1 MRHLFI
7 LLYAELTELFRN
19 TVMYSHTTMKL
30 IFIPGFSRLR
40 NFNGKAR
47 AYAEFIKAKNQVPGY
62 KEFLQTKHFYR
73 PSFKGFTPNIH
84 EIPYSDKENYVKKF
98 SMNERC
104 VNGRIPAKGVIIDE
118 SSGSSGTA
126 VNWVRGEKERKINAR
141 FIKFGIRNLFGGRP
155 LFIINAFALG
165 PWATGINIT
174 ISCIK
179 FSKLKSLGP
188 DKIKIENTIKDFGKE
203 HKYLV
208 MGYPPFLKS
217 LVDNSKIN
225 WNEYDVSFIFGG
237 ESMCEGM
244 RNYLM
249 RKGIKRIYSSLGAS
263 DLELNISAENDFTI
277 SLRKM
282 LEKNELLQ
290 RKLLKYTGALPMLFQ
305 FNPADFL
312 IESSANGEL
321 IITVCRPG
329 YIAPK
334 IRYNLHDKGHVLQI
348 RELYAILKELNINQ
362 KELIKPSTDLPILLH
377 YGRADMTVSFFG
389 ANISPV
395 DVQETL
401 YTLPALAELVNSF
414 CISVDEDIEGNKQ
427 LVIAMETQIG
437 NNNPM
442 INYSQMQIDFFE
454 QLSNINQ
461 DFREAKRMLA
471 HRDQTIIIFY
481 EFGDGPFERN
491 DIRIKAKYI

>member
-7 LLYAELTELFRN
+7 LLYAALTEVCRK
-19 TVMYSHTTMKL
+19 TVMHSDVTIKL

-47 AYAEFIKAKNQVPGY
+47 AYAEFIKAKRKVPGY
-62 KEFLQTKHFYR
+62 KEFLKTRHFSR
-73 PSFKGFTPNIH
+73 PSFKGLTPNIH
-84 EIPYSDKENYVKKF
+84 EIPYTDKESYVKKF

-104 VNGRIPAKGVIIDE
+104 VNGMIPAKGVIIDE

-126 VNWVRGEKERKINAR
+126 VNWARGKKERRVNAL
-141 FIKFGIRNLFGGRP
+141 FIKFGIRNLFGSEP

-174 ISCIK
+174 MSCIK
-179 FSKLKSLGP
+179 FSKLKSPGP
-188 DKIKIENTIKDFGKE
+188 DKIKIENTIKHFGKE
-203 HKYLV
+203 HKYLI

-225 WNEYDVSFIFGG
+225 WHEYNVSFIFGG

-249 RKGIKRIYSSLGAS
+249 RKGIKRIYSSFGAS

-282 LEKNELLQ
+282 LNENEQLQ
-290 RKLLKYTGALPMLFQ
+290 KRVLKYTGSLPMLFQ

-312 IESSANGEL
+312 IESSATGEL
-321 IITVCRPG
+321 IITVCRPD
-329 YIAPK
+329 YVAPK
-334 IRYNLHDKGHVLQI
+334 IRYNLHDKGHVLQMK
-348 RELYAILKELNINQ
+348 ELYAILKQLNINE
-362 KELIKPSTDLPILLH
+362 KKLIKPSTDLPVLLH

-414 CISVDEDIEGNKQ
+414 CISVVEDIEGNKQ
-427 LVIAMETQIG
+427 LIIAMEMQTGKNPPLTNCTQI
-437 NNNPM
+437 
-442 INYSQMQIDFFE
+442 QIYFFE
-454 QLSNINQ
+454 QLSKVNQ

-471 HRDQTIIIFY
+471 YGDQTIITFY
-481 EFGDGPFERN
+481 EFGQGPFECN
-491 DIRIKAKYI
+491 DIRIKARYI